1 MKKISVKM
9 AKLNKEGIE
18 KVILNERKKYTNK
31 IPEKIAKQ
39 FTVDEFRESDFV
51 SYRMIPKNDFNETYI
66 VYIYGGGMCQNIDSE
81 QWDFISRL
89 AVKFG
94 CGLFVP
100 MYPIAPENS
109 CGDTFKMLCKA
120 YSDFAMGM
128 DVEKIILMGDSSG
141 AGLALSLAMLAWQEG
156 LRKPD
161 KLIMLSPLID
171 TEFFD
176 KDIEEIIDNT
186 IDRGGRIYYNQNVKD
201 FLNTYWVKD
210 YAVKTDYTSPFY
222 GDYTDLCDDVIIF
235 SSVDDMANCYA
246 RAFYNKA
253 KAQGIKIRFF
263 EFEEGFHD
271 FMIYESNY
279 SQKNAVRYLED
290 VIGEGYDNSLQDL
303 YILKLLSD
311 WTKKYPDIIKDEW
324 ASKFIYEHK
333 FDFSKINTHLSEYNN
348 LVLATTVAACDDK
361 VRQFIMKFPYCTII
375 NLGCRLDNMF
385 KRVDN
390 GRIQWYNVDTH
401 NIMSV
406 RREMYGERERE
417 TTIGR
422 SMTDF
427 SWIEEISCKR
437 NHGVLFICNYTLS
450 YMRKN
455 DVHNLINKIS
465 DRFPGA
471 ELVFSIA
478 SSGTTFEMNLF
489 YKENVFIQKKKR
501 FYINDTQKLFSKW
514 QSNYRIMEEEPV
526 MKYLPKDTKLK
537 LGTKLHAKYNKI
549 TYNHKMVHVKLGSE
563 SYELV
568 V

>member
-1 MKKISVKM
+1 MRKITKKM
-9 AKLNKEGIE
+9 TKLNKEGLE
-18 KVILNERKKYTNK
+18 QVILSDRKKTAGK
-31 IPEKIAKQ
+31 FPEKLLKGFEI
-39 FTVDEFRESDFV
+39 DEFKESGFV
-51 SYRMIPKNDFNETYI
+51 SYRMIPQDNFDETYI
-66 VYIYGGGMCQNIDSE
+66 VYLYGGGMCQNIDSE
-81 QWDFISRL
+81 QWDFITKL
-89 AVKFG
+89 ALRHG

-109 CGDTFKMLCKA
+109 CGETFKMLCKA

-128 DVEKIILMGDSSG
+128 DVKKIILIGDSSG
-141 AGLALSLAMLAWQEG
+141 AGLALSLTMLAWQEG

-161 KLIMLSPLID
+161 KMILLSPVID

-176 KDIEEIIDNT
+176 KELEEIIDDT
-186 IDRGGRIYYNQNVKD
+186 IDKSERIFYNQNVKD

-210 YAVKTDYTSPFY
+210 YAVKTDYTSPYY
-222 GDYTDLCDDVIIF
+222 GDFTDLCDDVVIF
-235 SSVDDMANCYA
+235 SSTEDMVNCYA

-263 EFEEGFHD
+263 EFEEGYHD
-271 FMIYESNY
+271 FMVYENHNT
-279 SQKNAVRYLED
+279 QKNALRYLDD
-290 VIGEGYDNSLQDL
+290 VIAETYNNSLQDL

-311 WTKKYPDIIKDEW
+311 WTKKYPEMIKDEW

-361 VRQFIMKFPYCTII
+361 VRRFIMKFPFCTVI

-390 GRIQWYNVDTH
+390 GRIHWYNVDTH

-437 NHGVLFICNYTLS
+437 NHGVLFVCNYTLS
-450 YMRKN
+450 YMRKS
-455 DVHNLINKIS
+455 DVQELIGKIS
-465 DRFPGA
+465 SRFPGA

-478 SSGTTFEMNLF
+478 SLGTTLYMNSF
-489 YKENVFIQKKKR
+489 YKKNVFIQAQKR
-501 FYINDTQKLFSKW
+501 FYINDTQKLFSSW
-514 QSNYRIMEEEPV
+514 QSSFKLMEEEPL
-526 MKYLPKDTKLK
+526 MKYLPKETKLK
-537 LGTKLHAKYNKI
+537 LSTRFHKGYNKI
-549 TYNHKMVHVKLGSE
+549 AYNHKIVHVKLGSE
-563 SYELV
+563 SYEINV
-568 V
+568 